1 MLSAL
6 SAKSQIF
13 DPVKWSYFAKI
24 TSKTTATIY
33 IKATIDNGWHI
44 YAQNLPKGG
53 PTKTTISFTPSKE
66 YTLNGKTNEP
76 KPISKYDDSFKMVV
90 NYFEKSVIF
99 QQKVNLKKSNL
110 FVKGTVSFMSC
121 DAKQCLPEETV
132 SFSIPVKS

>member
-13 DPVKWSYFAKI
+13 DPVKWSYSAKI

-66 YTLNGKTNEP
+66 YILTGKTNEP

-99 QQKVNLKKSNL
+99 QQKVNIKKSNL
-110 FVKGTVSFMSC
+110 FVKGTISFMSC

>member
-1 MLSAL
+1 MLVGV

-13 DPVKWSYFAKI
+13 EPVKWSYAAKI
-24 TSKTTATIY
+24 TSKTTAIIY
-33 IKATIDNGWHI
+33 MKATIDNGWHI

-53 PTKTTISFTPSKE
+53 PTKTTVSFTPSKE
-66 YTLNGKTNEP
+66 YTLTGKTNEP

-99 QQKVNLKKSNL
+99 QQKVNIKNSNL

-121 DAKQCLPEETV
+121 NAKQCLPEETV

>member
-1 MLSAL
+1 MLSVI

-13 DPVKWSYFAKI
+13 EPIKWSYAAKI
-24 TSKTTATIY
+24 TSNTTATIY

-44 YAQNLPKGG
+44 YAQNLPEGG
-53 PTKTTISFTPSKE
+53 PTKTTISFKPSKE
-66 YTLNGKTNEP
+66 YTITGGTNAP
-76 KPISKYDDSFKMVV
+76 KPISKYDDSFKMIS

-99 QQKVNLKKSNL
+99 QQKVNIKKSNL

-121 DAKQCLPEETV
+121 NAKRCLPEETV